1 MESLHDYKV
10 DIEKAAKKYLKVEK
24 NDIGG
29 IVSADGQIEKLI
41 FSH

>member
-24 NDIGG
+24 MISENC
-29 IVSADGQIEKLI
+29 
-41 FSH
+41 FS